1 MRQIGEYMTRRLH
14 THSLTHTTW
23 MFLYGFLRSLYRAI
37 PGDCGAAIRVN
48 PPALIHKHPSII
60 LWNFRSRDCRQR
72 EILSRRFQVD
82 THKNKEHLQIPIVEP
97 VRANAGAA
105 ALLLCVFAGV
115 SLWCGL
121 AHKSIAGEPERAPGA
136 WCVHPCFKRTWYE
149 IDRCT
154 FGPARFQQIRPNFF
168 FPFHPRNYTVTL
180 LPLLPQT
187 QPLSTILHRLYRP
200 PKT

>member
-1 MRQIGEYMTRRLH
+1 MR
-14 THSLTHTTW
+14 
-23 MFLYGFLRSLYRAI
+23 F
-37 PGDCGAAIRVN
+37 C
-48 PPALIHKHPSII
+48 AL
-60 LWNFRSRDCRQR
+60 
-72 EILSRRFQVD
+72 RFQVD

-115 SLWCGL
+115 SLWCDL

-136 WCVHPCFKRTWYE
+136 WCVRPCFNRTWCE

-168 FPFHPRNYTVTL
+168 FFLFTHVITQSHSSPSSLKHSPYPPSCTVFIGPLKTQLIYHPH
-180 LPLLPQT
+180 PP
-187 QPLSTILHRLYRP
+187 TIPHIYLIFAH
-200 PKT
+200 KF